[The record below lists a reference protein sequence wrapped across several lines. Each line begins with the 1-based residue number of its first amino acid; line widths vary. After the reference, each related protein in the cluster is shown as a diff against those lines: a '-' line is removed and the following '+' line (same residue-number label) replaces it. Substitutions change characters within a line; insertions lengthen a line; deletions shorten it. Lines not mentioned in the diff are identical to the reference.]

1 MDTLIDFLN
10 TPTGATLGFVGI
22 AITYLATVAF
32 DYSQKGRWGL
42 SALFIIPGLFFF
54 YLAYLSQQRG
64 TVETVDA
71 GIVLAYL
78 GIGAGLICAASIAPS
93 HTRWRKIL
101 AYSVMGIGF
110 CFEMFALILVHDA
123 GLI

>member
-1 MDTLIDFLN
+1 MDALINFLN

-22 AITYLATVAF
+22 AVTYFATVAF
-32 DYSQKGRWGL
+32 DFAQKGRWGK
-42 SALFIIPGLFFF
+42 SVFYIFPGLFFCL
-54 YLAYLSQQRG
+54 LACLSQQRG

-78 GIGAGLICAASIAPS
+78 AIGAGLICAASIAPS
-93 HTRWRKIL
+93 HTRGRKIL
-101 AYSVMGIGF
+101 AYGVMGIGV
-110 CFEMFALILVHDA
+110 CFEVFALILVHDA